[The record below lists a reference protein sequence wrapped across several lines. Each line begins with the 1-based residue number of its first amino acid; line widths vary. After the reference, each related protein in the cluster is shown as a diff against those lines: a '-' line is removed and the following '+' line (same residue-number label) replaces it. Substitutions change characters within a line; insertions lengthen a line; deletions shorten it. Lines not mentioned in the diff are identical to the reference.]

1 MPLRARRPSSRSC
14 SKALSPSL
22 AFGRLCRSSTTNAWC
37 PWSRS
42 AAVCVRSIWCPQT
55 RPGSYRLVRRK
66 GGHLDQGTKLSPKGR
81 RLSYLCTERE
91 EGTERERG
99 CRARRSSDSAISASL
114 GQRNSC
120 FPYRK
125 AQLSMLILECCLPT
139 YRDSALPYGSP
150 LIARK
155 VSPGFAQ
162 RRIPW
167 ACASHLWIKTPA
179 GTILFQV
186 PRYMM
191 PERLFC
197 GHIYHLRCLETYIN
211 NPPFDKGC
219 KVCGQTL
226 SHHKF
231 CTDAKVLESRWAF
244 KEARQREIDDVKE
257 LML

>member
-1 MPLRARRPSSRSC
+1 MPSSRARQPAPQS
-14 SKALSPSL
+14 SRKVQSRQTQSSAKMASELVSHSRDAAQSTKTKQQELLEGFEPQPSL
-22 AFGRLCRSSTTNAWC
+22 W
-37 PWSRS
+37 P
-42 AAVCVRSIWCPQT
+42 AVSFLYHEC
-55 RPGSYRLVRRK
+55 LVP
-66 GGHLDQGTKLSPKGR
+66 LV
-81 RLSYLCTERE
+81 TERCSVCE
-91 EGTERERG
+91 KHLVPSDP
-99 CRARRSSDSAISASL
+99 AR
-114 GQRNSC
+114 
-120 FPYRK
+120 
-125 AQLSMLILECCLPT
+125 IL
-139 YRDSALPYGSP
+139 
-150 LIARK
+150 
-155 VSPGFAQ
+155 
-162 RRIPW
+162 
-167 ACASHLWIKTPA
+167 
-179 GTILFQV
+179 QV